1 MTGILTTK
9 DYIHFTIV
17 PDDITFSGSEK
28 ANKCLPGDLV
38 MWNFTEE
45 RCESITPA
53 DHGKIIG
60 ILELTSK
67 TRYGLTSRGAPVF
80 LFRPLDSSYPPFI
93 AGTGQKD
100 LTKNVL
106 RSIIHRGEWKAP
118 SAFPRGEICEY
129 FGPVGDWKA
138 ERAAILARWCQNAP
152 AKLNRIELEKWEECE
167 PSADMLDSR
176 HDLSWGITF
185 HIDPEGCRDVDD
197 ILTIG
202 DISAEDG
209 SFKIAITIAD
219 VAAWVEPNSSIAV
232 AAGNMG
238 QTFYD
243 ESGRVLRPMLPTILS
258 EKICSLKN
266 TSSISGW
273 KLGISLILTVDTDGT
288 IKEPELKLTKILSTY
303 IKTYTYDNF
312 LNNVTKQYRNIIL
325 EQTNQIYLALV
336 S

>member
-106 RSIIHRGEWKAP
+106 CSIIYRGEWKAP
-118 SAFPRGEICEY
+118 SAFPKGEICEY

-138 ERAAILARWCQNAP
+138 ERAAILARWCQNFP
-152 AKLNRIELEKWEECE
+152 AKLNKLDWESRE
-167 PSADMLDSR
+167 PSDNMLEGR
-176 HDLSWGITF
+176 EDLSWGLSF

-202 DISAEDG
+202 DIS
-209 SFKIAITIAD
+209 
-219 VAAWVEPNSSIAV
+219 
-232 AAGNMG
+232 
-238 QTFYD
+238 
-243 ESGRVLRPMLPTILS
+243 
-258 EKICSLKN
+258 
-266 TSSISGW
+266 
-273 KLGISLILTVDTDGT
+273 
-288 IKEPELKLTKILSTY
+288 
-303 IKTYTYDNF
+303 
-312 LNNVTKQYRNIIL
+312 
-325 EQTNQIYLALV
+325 
-336 S
+336 